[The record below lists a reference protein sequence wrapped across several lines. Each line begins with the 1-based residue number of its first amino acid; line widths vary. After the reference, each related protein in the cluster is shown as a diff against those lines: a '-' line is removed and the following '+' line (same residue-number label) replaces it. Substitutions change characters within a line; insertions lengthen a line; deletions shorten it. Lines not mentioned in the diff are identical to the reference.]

1 MNSRSIG
8 LGVIDTFV
16 KVILIIV
23 AVMIVARYA
32 SLAYSYGYN
41 IYNQKPA
48 SQYDTRTVSVSITE
62 SMSVMD
68 IAELLEN
75 RGLIED
81 KLLFFLQERFSEY
94 HGLIAPGTYE
104 LSPSQTPE
112 EMIEIMSASSIE
124 SEEEDKSDSE

>member
-8 LGVIDTFV
+8 LGVLDTLV
-16 KVILIIV
+16 KVALIIV
-23 AVMIVARYA
+23 AIMFISKYA
-32 SLAYSYGYN
+32 SVAYSYGYN

-48 SQYDTRTVSVSITE
+48 SQYDTRTVSISITD

-75 RGLIED
+75 RGLVED
-81 KLLFFLQERFSEY
+81 KMLFYLQERFSEY

-104 LSPSQTPE
+104 LSPSQTAD
-112 EMIEIMSASSIE
+112 EMIAIMCASSIE
-124 SEEEDKSDSE
+124 SEEEDK

>member
-8 LGVIDTFV
+8 LGVLDTLV
-16 KVILIIV
+16 KVALIIV
-23 AVMIVARYA
+23 AIMFISKYA
-32 SLAYSYGYN
+32 SVAYSYGYN

-48 SQYDTRTVSVSITE
+48 SQYDTRTVSISITD

-75 RGLIED
+75 RGLVED
-81 KLLFFLQERFSEY
+81 KMLFYLQERFSEY

-104 LSPSQTPE
+104 LSPSQTAD
-112 EMIEIMSASSIE
+112 EMIAIMCASSIE
-124 SEEEDKSDSE
+124 SEEEEK

>member
-8 LGVIDTFV
+8 LGVLDTLV
-16 KVILIIV
+16 KVALIIV
-23 AVMIVARYA
+23 AIMFISKYA
-32 SLAYSYGYN
+32 SVAYSYGYN

-48 SQYDTRTVSVSITE
+48 SQYDTRTVSISITD

-75 RGLIED
+75 RGLVED
-81 KLLFFLQERFSEY
+81 KMLFYLQERFSEY

-104 LSPSQTPE
+104 LSPSQTAD
-112 EMIEIMSASSIE
+112 EMIAIMCASSIE
-124 SEEEDKSDSE
+124 SEEEDQ